1 MIKLVRI
8 INNQANTNMFSGKH
22 GYVELA
28 SIANT
33 NHLQSRTDDDEAFV
47 LELEDYLDQ
56 NESHRISHPDHN
68 TRTDGISRDISKM
81 SMKGYTDD
89 PYLLQFNKDLSNY
102 PKYENDVLTPFQSS
116 VTSFLG
122 TPGSEGSSNYWSSSP
137 ENNSGLEEASTSASS
152 YYVLP
157 NSYDSYQLSYDVNL
171 STTAD
176 QITTVP
182 SSTLQGSSITANKMF
197 HTRKGMK
204 TDTSMAKKYI
214 LI

>member
-1 MIKLVRI
+1 M
-8 INNQANTNMFSGKH
+8 INNQANTNMFGGKH

-28 SIANT
+28 SISNT
-33 NHLQSRTDDDEAFV
+33 NHLQSRTDEDEAFV

-56 NESHRISHPDHN
+56 NERRNNSHTDHS

-81 SMKGYTDD
+81 SMKGYSDD

-102 PKYENDVLTPFQSS
+102 PKYENDALTPFQSS

-137 ENNSGLEEASTSASS
+137 ENNSGLDETSTSTSS
-152 YYVLP
+152 YYLLP

-182 SSTLQGSSITANKMF
+182 SSALQASSINANKMF
-197 HTRKGMK
+197 HTRKGIK
-204 TDTSMAKKYI
+204 NGTSMPYEHISMLKNE
-214 LI
+214 

>member
-1 MIKLVRI
+1 MIKVVRI
-8 INNQANTNMFSGKH
+8 VDNQANTNMFGGKH

-56 NESHRISHPDHN
+56 NESHRIPHPDHN

-89 PYLLQFNKDLSNY
+89 PYLLQFNKDLGNY

-137 ENNSGLEEASTSASS
+137 ENNSGLEETNTSTSS
-152 YYVLP
+152 YYLLP
-157 NSYDSYQLSYDVNL
+157 NSYDSYQLSYDVSL

-182 SSTLQGSSITANKMF
+182 SSALQASSINANKMF

-204 TDTSMAKKYI
+204 NGTSTPYKYF

>member
-1 MIKLVRI
+1 
-8 INNQANTNMFSGKH
+8 MFSGKH

-28 SIANT
+28 PIGNT
-33 NHLQSRTDDDEAFV
+33 NHLQTRTDDDEAFV

-56 NESHRISHPDHN
+56 NESHRIPHPDHN

-137 ENNSGLEEASTSASS
+137 ENNSGLDETSTSTSS
-152 YYVLP
+152 YHWLP
-157 NSYDSYQLSYDVNL
+157 SSYDSYQLSYDVNL

-182 SSTLQGSSITANKMF
+182 SSSLQGNSSNANKMF
-197 HTRKGMK
+197 YTRKGMK
-204 TDTSMAKKYI
+204 NGTTMPYKHI
-214 LI
+214 LKNE

>member
-1 MIKLVRI
+1 
-8 INNQANTNMFSGKH
+8 MFSGKH
-22 GYVELA
+22 AYVELA
-28 SIANT
+28 PIDNT
-33 NHLQSRTDDDEAFV
+33 NHLQTRTDDDEAFV

-81 SMKGYTDD
+81 SMKGYTED

-102 PKYENDVLTPFQSS
+102 PKYENDALTPFQSS

-137 ENNSGLEEASTSASS
+137 ENNSGLDETSTSTSS
-152 YYVLP
+152 YYLLP
-157 NSYDSYQLSYDVNL
+157 NSYDSYQLSYDVSL

-182 SSTLQGSSITANKMF
+182 SSSLQGNSSNANKMF
-197 HTRKGMK
+197 YSRKGMK
-204 TDTSMAKKYI
+204 NGTSMSNKYI
-214 LI
+214 YSLK